1 MVNVYDQ
8 ANALESA
15 LRESEEFQQ
24 MKELYSKVN
33 EDAESKKLFDD
44 FRDIQ
49 MTLQQKQMQGEEL
62 LEEEIQKAQN
72 SAQEIENDEN
82 IKGLMEAEQKMSQ
95 LIQDL
100 NRVIMKPIEE
110 LYEINNQ

>member
-1 MVNVYDQ
+1 MTNVYDQ

-15 LRESEEFQQ
+15 LRQSDEFLQ
-24 MKELYSKVN
+24 MQELYKKVN
-33 EDAESKKLFDD
+33 EDETSKKLFDE
-44 FRDIQ
+44 FRELQ

-62 LEEEIQKAQN
+62 LEEDIQKAQS

-82 IKGLMEAEQKMSQ
+82 IKGLMEAEQKMSP

>member
-15 LRESEEFQQ
+15 LRQSEEF
-24 MKELYSKVN
+24 KALESFYKAVN
-33 EDAESKKLFDD
+33 ENEDSKKLFDE
-44 FRDIQ
+44 FREVQ
-49 MTLQQKQMQGEEL
+49 MELQLKQMQGEEML
-62 LEEEIQKAQN
+62 DSDIERAQQTAQSVEE
-72 SAQEIENDEN
+72 DEN
-82 IKGLMEAEQKMSQ
+82 IKQLMEAEQKLSM

-110 LYEINNQ
+110 LYKVNE